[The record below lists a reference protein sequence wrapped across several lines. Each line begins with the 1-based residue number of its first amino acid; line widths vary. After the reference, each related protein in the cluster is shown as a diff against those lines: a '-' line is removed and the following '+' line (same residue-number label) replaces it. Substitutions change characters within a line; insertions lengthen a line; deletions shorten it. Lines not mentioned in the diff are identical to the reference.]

1 MANPGPT
8 TSRRALLG
16 ALTTA
21 PIAIRPVKAVLSPWQ
36 SALADL
42 HEVYDHEPASLQR
55 TKAGRSLSRFRY
67 HNAERF
73 CLKVG
78 AHYARTGKELM
89 YSSGIVA
96 QLALSAHLLDIGF
109 DDQWCARQIGLHVAQ
124 SLAYA
129 NATGLGHDCPDMA
142 RLAMVLS
149 PYWQWNRVRLFGE
162 PEPDD
167 GGFTVAQIAP
177 LLRALLDRVHGVTG
191 HPRPNGWRRGRQE
204 GQS

>member
-21 PIAIRPVKAVLSPWQ
+21 PIAIRPVKAVMSPWQ

-42 HEVYDHEPASLQR
+42 HEVYDHEPASPQR
-55 TKAGRSLSRFRY
+55 TKSGRSLSRFRY

-78 AHYARTGKELM
+78 APYACTGEALM
-89 YSSGIVA
+89 YASGIVV
-96 QLALSAHLLDIGF
+96 QLALSSYLIDIGF

-129 NATGLGHDCPDMA
+129 NATGLGHDCPNMA

-167 GGFTVAQIAP
+167 GGFTVAQIDP

-191 HPRPNGWRRGRQE
+191 HPRPNGWRRGRQDRR
-204 GQS
+204 S

>member
-1 MANPGPT
+1 MANLGPT

-21 PIAIRPVKAVLSPWQ
+21 PIAIRPVKAVVSPWQ
-36 SALADL
+36 SALVDL
-42 HEVYDHEPASLQR
+42 HEVYDHEQTSPQR
-55 TKAGRSLSRFRY
+55 TKTGRSLSRFRY

-73 CLKVG
+73 YLKVG
-78 AHYARTGKELM
+78 AQYARTGEPLM
-89 YSSGIVA
+89 YASGIVV
-96 QLALSAHLLDIGF
+96 QLALSAYLLDIGF

-129 NATGLGHDCPDMA
+129 NATGLGHHCPDMA

-167 GGFTVAQIAP
+167 GGFTVEQISP
-177 LLRALLDRVHGVTG
+177 LLHALLDRVHAVTG
-191 HPRPNGWRRGRQE
+191 HPRPNGWRRSRQE
-204 GQS
+204 GRS